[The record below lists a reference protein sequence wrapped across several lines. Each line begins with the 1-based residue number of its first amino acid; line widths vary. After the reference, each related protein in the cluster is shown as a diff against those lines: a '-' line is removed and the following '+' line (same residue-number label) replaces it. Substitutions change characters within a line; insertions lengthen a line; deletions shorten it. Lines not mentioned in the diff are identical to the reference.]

1 MHSHDLDLIA
11 AFADG
16 SLQDSGEAQGLIESC
31 AQCRAEYDAQL
42 STLAALDALPP
53 VSPMTDIEKAAL
65 HRDLWTELRNPPA
78 PVRAANPWWYRWT
91 YAAAGLFVVV
101 GLVSVIGQ
109 LDQDDSAQP
118 ETLLAADTTA
128 GGDDST
134 RDEEAEQFAPQSEG
148 GSATATTTAADDGPQ
163 ESPTTTA
170 AATET
175 TQAELAA
182 DEDFEE
188 VATAARTSA
197 LPEAT
202 TATTVAQQAEQCLD
216 DEALGG
222 HELLATIEL
231 DRTYLI
237 LIPAGVQLTENTP
250 ITFVDAA
257 TCEVVRVVE

>member
-16 SLQDSGEAQGLIESC
+16 SLQDSAEAQGLIEAC
-31 AQCRAEYDAQL
+31 ARCRAEYDAQL

-53 VSPMTDIEKAAL
+53 VNPMTDIERAAL
-65 HRDLWTELRNPPA
+65 HRDLWTELRNPPVSA
-78 PVRAANPWWYRWT
+78 KAANPWWYRWS

-101 GLVSVIGQ
+101 GLAGVLSQ

-128 GGDDST
+128 GGDSST
-134 RDEEAEQFAPQSEG
+134 RDEEAEQFAPQAEG
-148 GSATATTTAADDGPQ
+148 GATATTTAADGGPQ

-170 AATET
+170 AATAT
-175 TQAELAA
+175 TLTGLAA

-188 VATAARTSA
+188 VAAAARTSA
-197 LPEAT
+197 LPEST
-202 TATTVAQQAEQCLD
+202 TPTTVAQQAEQCLD

-222 HELLATIEL
+222 HEVLATIEL

-237 LIPAGVQLTENTP
+237 LVPAGVQLTQNTP